1 MGLGHVAVVEPT
13 SSNDFRNVILSQHEA
28 LRELL
33 TEAVDLTSPMA
44 RAGTELDTL
53 RAHARGL
60 FLTLEEHLS
69 FEERA
74 FPQALRDVI
83 GWGGV
88 LQAQIE
94 DNHARQREALA
105 TALLTIERATLSW
118 PELAKNVRMFATTL
132 LHDIEEEDAAL
143 LNADLDAIAT
153 DSEGG

>member
-1 MGLGHVAVVEPT
+1 MGLGHVSVVEPA
-13 SSNDFRNVILSQHEA
+13 SSNDFRDVILSQHES

-33 TEAVDLTSPMA
+33 TEAVDLAAPMA
-44 RAGTELDTL
+44 RSGTDLDTL

-60 FLTLEEHLS
+60 FLTLEEHLM
-69 FEERA
+69 FEQAA

-88 LQAQIE
+88 LQSQIE
-94 DNHARQREALA
+94 DTHARQRDALA
-105 TALLTIERATLSW
+105 KALLAIDQPALSW
-118 PELAKNVRMFATTL
+118 QELARNVRAFATTL
-132 LHDIEEEDAAL
+132 LRDIEEEDAAL